1 MVGLNISAGMKSVI
15 SIYILI
21 PLVLVPQLL
30 LGGAM
35 IRFDDLHGSLT
46 KKIYVPV
53 IGDIMTTRWS
63 YEAMAVEQFR
73 SGKYMKPYFEN
84 EMMISQY
91 DWQSS
96 FLIPELKKKSNE
108 CAFAAGKPQYAEL
121 YENNLA
127 KLTYHINDLSR
138 EVGLDPWPANR
149 VITREPFTSD
159 ASYIVNDFL
168 DSLQKITRSK
178 YLYYTSVKDRITDS
192 LVSAEGKDELVRIRE
207 ATHNEDLA
215 DMLLNRTVQKKIYET
230 EDRIIQKSDP
240 VLMRPGSHVG
250 RAQFYAPYKLI
261 GNLRIETLVFN
272 MLVIWLMNLF
282 LFVTLYFNL
291 LKRLMNLMERI
302 NVPGFGSDRLVPPW
316 EVMK

>member
-1 MVGLNISAGMKSVI
+1 
-15 SIYILI
+15 
-21 PLVLVPQLL
+21 
-30 LGGAM
+30 M

-63 YEAMAVEQFR
+63 YEAIAVEQFR

-96 FLIPELKKKSNE
+96 FLIPELKKKSNQ
-108 CAFAAGKPQYAEL
+108 CSFAAGKPQYGEL
-121 YENNLA
+121 YKNNLT

-138 EVGLDPWPANR
+138 ETGLDPWPANR
-149 VITREPFTSD
+149 VINREPFNSD

-168 DSLQKITRSK
+168 DSLQKIIRSK

-192 LVSAEGKDELVRIRE
+192 LVKAEGKDELVRIRE
-207 ATHNEDLA
+207 ATHNEALA
-215 DMLLNRTVQKKIYET
+215 DLLLNRTVQKKIYET

-240 VLMRPGSHVG
+240 VLMKPGSHVG
-250 RAQFYAPYKLI
+250 RAQFYAPYKLV
-261 GNLRIETLVFN
+261 GNLRIETPLFN

-291 LKRLMNLMERI
+291 LKRLMNFMERI
-302 NVPGFGSDRLVPPW
+302 NIPVFGSDRVIPPW
-316 EVMK
+316 ELIK